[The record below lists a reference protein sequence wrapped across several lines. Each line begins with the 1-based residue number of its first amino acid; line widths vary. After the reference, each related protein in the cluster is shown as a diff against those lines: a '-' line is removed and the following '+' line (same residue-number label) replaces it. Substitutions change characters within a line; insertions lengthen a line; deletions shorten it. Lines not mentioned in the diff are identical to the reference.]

1 MSAAAVSVERVT
13 TAEGF
18 EQAFAVRV
26 EVFVDEQQVPI
37 ELEGDDRDAT
47 SVHFLARRDGEV
59 VGTVRMYEDPP
70 GEAHLGRLAV
80 RASARTGGIGRLLVQ
95 AVEDESRSMGLRR
108 VVLSA
113 QLRAMGFYE
122 RLGYAAYGPVY
133 DDAGIPHRDMAK
145 ELVPGG

>member
-1 MSAAAVSVERVT
+1 MSTAVVQIERVT
-13 TAEGF
+13 SPAGF
-18 EQAFAVRV
+18 ERAFAVRV
-26 EVFVDEQQVPI
+26 EVFVEEQQVPI
-37 ELEGDDRDAT
+37 ELERDDRDETAT
-47 SVHFLARRDGEV
+47 HFLAVRDGEV

-80 RASARTGGIGRLLVQ
+80 LASARTGGVGRLLVE
-95 AVEDESRSMGLRR
+95 AIEEESRRQGLQR

-113 QLRAMGFYE
+113 QLQAMGFYE

-145 ELVPGG
+145 QLAPAG